1 MFNSRRT
8 QSIRF
13 LLIAMATLVATSRC
27 VVVTAETNAK
37 VALVQ
42 GDGRIAVVIDGMP
55 IAMYCY
61 KDKAT
66 LRPYFAHVRTLDGIQ
81 VTRHHPPVQGHDLT
95 DHDTL
100 HPGIWLAFGDINGLD
115 FWRNKAQIKHA
126 KFIEPPKVGSSGGSF
141 TVRNDY
147 VDPNDPSH
155 VVCNETTRY
164 SIVPDDGG
172 YIILW
177 DIRFKSDAPF
187 TFGDQEEMGLG
198 IRMATSLRVGDT
210 GPEKAPFGNGTII
223 NSAGA
228 VNEKA
233 MWGDAAD
240 WCDFSGTIAGRKVG
254 ATICCHPENLR
265 KSRFHARDYGMLTAN
280 PFAQGSFGK
289 GGKLQTTV
297 RPGDEL
303 RLRYGIFIH
312 SDATSTASNS
322 AAVYQRY
329 LQLAK

>member
-1 MFNSRRT
+1 MF
-8 QSIRF
+8 
-13 LLIAMATLVATSRC
+13 MATSPYVIA
-27 VVVTAETNAK
+27 AAQANAK

-42 GDGRIAVVIDGMP
+42 GDERIAIVIDGMP
-55 IAMYCY
+55 VAMYCY
-61 KDKAT
+61 KDQAT

-81 VTRHHPPVQGHDLT
+81 VTRHHPPVAGHDLT

-126 KFIEPPKVGSSGGSF
+126 KFIEAPKVDNGSGSF

-147 VDPNDPSH
+147 LDPNDSAH
-155 VVCNETTRY
+155 VVCSDNTRY
-164 SIVPDDGG
+164 TIVQVDGG
-172 YIILW
+172 YFILW
-177 DIRFKSDAPF
+177 DIRFAADAPF

-198 IRMATSLRVGDT
+198 IRMATSLRVGDA
-210 GPEKAPFGNGTII
+210 GPEKAPPGNGTIT
-223 NSAGA
+223 NSTGA

-233 MWGDAAD
+233 MWGDPAD
-240 WCDFSGTIAGRKVG
+240 WCDFSGTIGDRKVG

-289 GGKLQTTV
+289 GEKLQTTV
-297 RPGDEL
+297 RPGEEL

-312 SDATSTASNS
+312 SDAAAAVNNS
-322 AAVYQRY
+322 AAVFQRY